1 MGFPSLDYG
10 NYLHVF
16 STSAPSGIPSGASY
30 GLTFT
35 ATKDCYLVGH
45 VYSRTILSING
56 VPIAQSHNGGG
67 SVWENGGTPAILKLT
82 QGDIVSVTDSTEMLH
97 VFAEK

>member
-1 MGFPSLDYG
+1 MGFPSLNYT

-16 STSAPSGIPSGASY
+16 TSSAPSGKPSGASY

-45 VYSRTILSING
+45 VYSNTTLSIND
-56 VPIAQSHNGGG
+56 VPIAKSHNGGG
-67 SVWENGGTPAILKLT
+67 SVWENGGTPAMLKLT
-82 QGDIVSVTDSTEMLH
+82 RGDTVSVTASTEMLH